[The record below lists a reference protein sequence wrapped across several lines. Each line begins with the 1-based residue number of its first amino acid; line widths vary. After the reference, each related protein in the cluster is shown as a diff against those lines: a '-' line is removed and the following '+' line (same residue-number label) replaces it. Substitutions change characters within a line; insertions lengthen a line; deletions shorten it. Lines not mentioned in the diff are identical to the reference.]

1 MQQYQIISDTSCDIP
16 KSMLEELHVA
26 FVPYYVSF
34 DQETYYKEL
43 IELTPDDFY
52 DKINQEHLFPKTSL
66 PSVQDYMDAM
76 EPVLKEGRDVFCM
89 CLTAKFSGSYQSAL
103 NARNILSE
111 TYPERI
117 IKVIDTACATG
128 SQGLL
133 VYEACRMRDA
143 GMDIQ
148 TLEEKVDRLKTT
160 TKINFTVDSLEYL
173 QKGGRIGKAA
183 ALAGT
188 ILNIKPIIIMQGGEL
203 QPESKVRGHKKALK
217 TILDMTRNEIG
228 DKKESYFVCII
239 RGEKERLPAA
249 EEIADTLRSEGFDVA
264 EQVYTVGITVGTHAG
279 PTPIGICY
287 IKKYEYLD

>member
-16 KSMLEELHVA
+16 ASMLEQLHVA
-26 FVPYYVSF
+26 FVPFYVSF

-43 IELTPDDFY
+43 VELTPDDFY
-52 DKINQEHLFPKTSL
+52 DKINAEHLFPKTSL

-89 CLTAKFSGSYQSAL
+89 CLTSKFSGSYQSAL

-111 TYPERI
+111 SYPERI
-117 IKVIDTACATG
+117 IKVMDTACVTG

-143 GMDIQ
+143 GMDME
-148 TLEEKVDRLKTT
+148 TLERKLDLLKTT

-188 ILNIKPIIIMQGGEL
+188 ILNIKPIVIMQDGEL
-203 QPESKVRGHKKALK
+203 HPVSKVRGYKKALK
-217 TILDMTRNEIG
+217 TIMDMTREEIG
-228 DKKESYFVCII
+228 AEKENYRVCVIH
-239 RGEKERLPAA
+239 GEKERHQTAV
-249 EEIADTLRSEGFDVA
+249 EIADTLRREGFDVIDA
-264 EQVYTVGITVGTHAG
+264 VYMVGITIGTHTG

-287 IKKYEYLD
+287 IKKYESIG